1 MKVALY
7 LRVSTEQQIDN
18 YSIPLQKERLQ
29 AFCTSKGWTDT
40 TEYIDAAYSGSNLNR
55 PALQQLQKDIKN
67 KKINMVIVYR
77 LDRLSRS
84 QRDTLYLIEELF
96 LPHEVEF
103 ISLTET
109 IDTTTAFGRAAIGV
123 LSVFAQLERETILE
137 RLRSCHHKMVREE
150 GLWSGGSATSP
161 YGYARL
167 DRGKLVVNEQERK
180 HIVRIFKDYVKLKS
194 YTKVQ
199 DKLEKEGFTRL
210 KVKRIVHLLQ
220 NRIYLGEVSFA
231 GEWYKGSHEPI
242 ISEDLFN
249 QVQQTFKENRGSNFG
264 KVKNKVFTG
273 KVFCSRCGEEY
284 RPYSHTDKLATGDKV
299 TYHYLICNRR
309 KRPSHYESK
318 CFNRTISRDEFEKE
332 IFIRIKKLETSGEIE
347 LSHNPM
353 NYTKQIKRID
363 KKINKLLDLYMDD
376 RLSKDS
382 LDMKLVNL
390 NNEKNELLAKLDEID
405 NEVSEMTEFLKNGIP
420 NLVEC
425 DLETQTAIVD
435 LFVDKIIVKDDS
447 LQVIWNQ

>member
-18 YSIPLQKERLQ
+18 YSIPLQKERLH

-40 TEYIDAAYSGSNLNR
+40 MEYIDAAYSGSNLNR

-96 LPHEVEF
+96 LPHGVEF

-161 YGYARL
+161 YGYIRL

-180 HIVRIFKDYVKLKS
+180 HVVRIFKDYVKLKS

-220 NRIYLGEVSFA
+220 NRVYIGEVSFA

-264 KVKNKVFTG
+264 KVKNKVFSS
-273 KVFCSRCGEEY
+273 KVFCGCCGEDY
-284 RPYSHTDKLATGDKV
+284 CSYGANCKLANGEKV
-299 TYHYLICNRR
+299 IYHYLMCNRR
-309 KRPSHYESK
+309 KKPSHYESK
-318 CFNRTISRDEFEKE
+318 CFNRTIRRDEFEKE
-332 IFIRIKKLETSGEIE
+332 IFTRIKNLETSGEIE
-347 LSHNPM
+347 LSHTPM
-353 NYTKQIKRID
+353 NYTKQIKHID

-376 RLSKDS
+376 RLSKNS
-382 LDMKLVNL
+382 LDMKLANL

-420 NLVEC
+420 NLFEC
-425 DLETQTAIVD
+425 DLETQTTIVD
-435 LFVDKIIVKDDS
+435 LFVNKIIVKNDS